1 MNNKPVHN
9 RVFPERGSVYDRNF
23 SGINASVQR
32 NPRYIDPISP
42 KEVLN
47 ICTVSFNQNEC
58 IQSLHHSLSIT
69 CKLPWKM
76 HVIDNGSIPSN
87 LVSLREF
94 CKNSNINLLERICRY
109 TMSRA
114 SEAHG
119 DALDFAMEKVGNEN
133 SIMTIVDSD
142 FFFVKNGWDA
152 MLRDI
157 LPKFGHI
164 TTMRN
169 FNVHHPA
176 AFMSMFRKKIIKSK
190 KISFMPIVG
199 KNGKAIK
206 ISGQDGKKVNYH
218 DVGYQLSKIQMS
230 RWQKLRNI
238 PIEIY
243 HNPITSIEG
252 SCDIHLQN
260 FPIASH
266 LSRGRIGRRRSEVY
280 TQWIEQCTK
289 FREQN

>member
-9 RVFPERGSVYDRNF
+9 RVFPERGSLYDRNF
-23 SGINASVQR
+23 SGINATVQR

-69 CKLPWKM
+69 CKFPWKM
-76 HVIDNGSIPSN
+76 HVIDNGSRPDH
-87 LVSLREF
+87 LGSLREF
-94 CKNSNINLLERICRY
+94 CKNNNINLLERICRY

-142 FFFVKNGWDA
+142 FFFVKKGWDA
-152 MLRDI
+152 MLRGI

-164 TTMRN
+164 TTMRH
-169 FNVHHPA
+169 FNLHQPA
-176 AFMSMFRKKIIKSK
+176 AFMSMFRKKTIKSK
-190 KISFMPIVG
+190 KVSFMPIVG
-199 KNGKAIK
+199 KNGKAI
-206 ISGQDGKKVNYH
+206 NYQ
-218 DVGYQLSKIQMS
+218 DVGHQLNKITISK
-230 RWQKLRNI
+230 WQKLRNI
-238 PIEIY
+238 PTGIIDTS
-243 HNPITSIEG
+243 ITSIEG
-252 SCDIHLQN
+252 SFDIYLHN
-260 FPIASH
+260 HAIASH

-280 TQWIEQCTK
+280 AQWIEQCTK
-289 FREQN
+289 FSEQN

>member
-1 MNNKPVHN
+1 MGRDMENKPVHN

-23 SGINASVQR
+23 SGINATVQR

-76 HVIDNGSIPSN
+76 YVIDNGSRPDH
-87 LVSLREF
+87 LGSLREF
-94 CKNSNINLLERICRY
+94 CKNNNINLLERICRY

-119 DALDFAMEKVGNEN
+119 DALDFAMEKIGNEN

-142 FFFVKNGWDA
+142 FFFVKNGWDT
-152 MLRDI
+152 MLRGI

-176 AFMSMFRKKIIKSK
+176 AFMSMFRKKTIKLK
-190 KISFMPIVG
+190 RVSFMPVVG
-199 KNGKAIK
+199 RNGKAI
-206 ISGQDGKKVNYH
+206 NYQ
-218 DVGYQLSKIQMS
+218 DVGHQLNKIQIS
-230 RWQKLRNI
+230 KWQKLRNI
-238 PIEIY
+238 PIEMS
-243 HNPITSIEG
+243 HSKITATEG
-252 SCDIHLQN
+252 SYDIYMHNQ
-260 FPIASH
+260 PIASH
-266 LSRGRIGRRRSEVY
+266 LSRGRIGRRRREVHE
-280 TQWIEQCTK
+280 QWREQCIIFK
-289 FREQN
+289 DQN